1 MDDILKSR
9 YIAEARFF
17 RALYYFQL
25 VKAFGDVIKVT
36 SLNPPSDL
44 KRTSKDEIYE
54 DLIIPDLLYAIENLP
69 EKDAYASKDVGRA
82 TKGAAYTVLADVYLF
97 NNDFINAELY
107 ALEVIQSLKYDLET
121 DFSTVFSLEGE
132 HGIESVLEIGALPEE
147 NPTLGGNQFA
157 NTQGVRGVPN
167 RGWGFNRPSID
178 LINSFE
184 TNDSRKD
191 ATIIFLGE
199 VLDGITILG
208 DVSTPDTTFTDA
220 SNTVVKEIETYNQ
233 KVWVPGSTTVEEWGY
248 NLRVYRYAEVLL
260 IAAEALN
267 ENGKTAPALTYLNL
281 VRDRAGLEDFENT
294 DKNLIREQIWK
305 DRRSELAMESKRFFD
320 LVRQERA
327 SEVLGD
333 LGFIANKHNLLPIP
347 QNEIDLSKGLLSQ
360 NPNW

>member
-1 MDDILKSR
+1 
-9 YIAEARFF
+9 
-17 RALYYFQL
+17 
-25 VKAFGDVIKVT
+25 
-36 SLNPPSDL
+36 
-44 KRTSKDEIYE
+44 
-54 DLIIPDLLYAIENLP
+54 
-69 EKDAYASKDVGRA
+69 
-82 TKGAAYTVLADVYLF
+82 
-97 NNDFINAELY
+97 
-107 ALEVIQSLKYDLET
+107 
-121 DFSTVFSLEGE
+121 
-132 HGIESVLEIGALPEE
+132 
-147 NPTLGGNQFA
+147 
-157 NTQGVRGVPN
+157 
-167 RGWGFNRPSID
+167 
-178 LINSFE
+178 
-184 TNDSRKD
+184 
-191 ATIIFLGE
+191 